1 MSYYHVL
8 LAFFYWAH
16 ACACVCVLVR
26 MCTYGWVS
34 IHRWTCAERV
44 HSICTHLHT
53 CVRVYTSTE
62 HAIMKLV
69 KQHID
74 KMNTEHTSRAH
85 GWPAVHPSGDQL
97 IVVCVCVCVA
107 RSRIKNAMYL
117 SKTHLSKASHSFIT
131 HTHTHTISS
140 LYLNIFSLSL
150 LLLGGLT
157 MMAWP
162 THFIHHYLAWEE
174 IMLNAIKIDNACA
187 HFTHDFTHWDWIQWK
202 V

>member
-1 MSYYHVL
+1 M
-8 LAFFYWAH
+8 
-16 ACACVCVLVR
+16 CVCVLVR

-69 KQHID
+69 RQHID
-74 KMNTEHTSRAH
+74 KMNTEHTSTAH
-85 GWPAVHPSGDQL
+85 GWLASRSSIHPSGGQL
-97 IVVCVCVCVA
+97 IVVCVCVCVCVA
-107 RSRIKNAMYL
+107 WSRIKNVMYL

-150 LLLGGLT
+150 SYSWVGWLWWHGPHISSIVI
-157 MMAWP
+157 W
-162 THFIHHYLAWEE
+162 HE
-174 IMLNAIKIDNACA
+174 K
-187 HFTHDFTHWDWIQWK
+187 K
-202 V
+202 